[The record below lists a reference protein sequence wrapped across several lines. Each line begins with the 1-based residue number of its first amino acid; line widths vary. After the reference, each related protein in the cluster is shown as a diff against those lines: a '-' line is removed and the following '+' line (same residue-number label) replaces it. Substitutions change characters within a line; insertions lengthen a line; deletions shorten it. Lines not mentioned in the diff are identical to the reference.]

1 MTNVSDLT
9 GLGMSPEL
17 AGVITKKTVVI
28 PSGLGNV
35 GATAGWATNNNTGN
49 ARLPASQT
57 ASTLCIPVP
66 HLEVGSIV
74 KSFKVNAQIESAGNT
89 ATLDASL
96 RRLTAVAA
104 DPADASL
111 GAITQV
117 SATADTLV
125 ASSHTLATREVVV
138 SGESLYV
145 LVTGTTAA
153 STDIQLVSVEVEVE
167 QVG

>member
-17 AGVITKKTVVI
+17 AGKITKKTVVV

-35 GATAGWATNNNTGN
+35 GAAAGWATNNNTGN

-57 ASTLCIPVP
+57 NSTFCIPIP

-74 KSFKVNAQIESAGNT
+74 KSFKLNGQIESAGNT
-89 ATLDASL
+89 VTLNASL
-96 RRLTAVAA
+96 RKLTAAAA
-104 DPADASL
+104 DPSDASL

-117 SATADTLV
+117 QVTADTLV
-125 ASSHTLATREVVV
+125 ASSHTLATREVIA

-145 LVTGTTAA
+145 LVTATTAA